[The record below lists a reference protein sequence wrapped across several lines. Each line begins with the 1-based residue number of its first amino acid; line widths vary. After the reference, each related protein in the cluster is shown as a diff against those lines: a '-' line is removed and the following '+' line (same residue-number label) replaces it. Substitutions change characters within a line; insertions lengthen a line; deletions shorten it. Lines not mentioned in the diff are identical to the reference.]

1 MSEVGVVRLDDT
13 NAWLTANGW
22 HQESEGRG
30 GWMWFNVELDRKV
43 GVVRNLD
50 TDEQAGDGLVS
61 RLADAHGREV
71 PDVRRELQY
80 WGIDVTYV
88 RAANDVL
95 IADTIPLNAGAAMT
109 ESARLMFRSAASAAL
124 RLRPVIKGGYS
135 KLGDAVADS
144 VRMGHTIK
152 GSYIIPVEVRVG
164 DAEPAE
170 DAESDKALDQ
180 EPLSGWE
187 AATTVESLERRMTR
201 TFAQAMA
208 AVHEEIVQREKLPQG
223 EALLR
228 LVSQGVTAEFV
239 DAVARVLDHSAVAQ
253 LDTTFQWA
261 LAQPAPRDVRKT
273 VAIPSAA
280 KEKMRRTGVELR
292 SGRLPRTEVFT
303 GPVVRVSHE
312 PEERTTGFAIRT
324 VRGGRLCRIEAVT
337 TIPVAEVTQWM
348 RDGTTIQLQGT
359 VQRGSGGLY
368 IPKANVAALVH
379 LSNQIDRGGPA
390 FAK

>member
-1 MSEVGVVRLDDT
+1 MSEAGALRLADT

-30 GWMWFNVELDRKV
+30 GWMWVNTELDRNV

-50 TDEQAGDGLVS
+50 SDKQAREGLVI
-61 RLADAHGREV
+61 RLADAHGRDVSE
-71 PDVRRELQY
+71 VRRELEF

-88 RAANDVL
+88 RAANDVV
-95 IADTIPLNAGAAMT
+95 IADTIPLTAGAAMT

-135 KLGDAVADS
+135 KIGDAVADS

-164 DAEPAE
+164 DPEPAE
-170 DAESDKALDQ
+170 KEEAPEGADQ
-180 EPLSGWE
+180 EPLTGWDT
-187 AATTVESLERRMTR
+187 ATTVESLERRMTR

-208 AVHEEIVQREKLPQG
+208 AVHEEIVERERLPQG

-253 LDTTFQWA
+253 LDTTFRWA
-261 LAQPAPRDVRKT
+261 QAQPAPKDVRET

-280 KEKMRRTGVELR
+280 KDKIRRTGAELR
-292 SGRLPRTEVFT
+292 SGKLPRAEVFT
-303 GPVVRVSHE
+303 GPVVRVAHE
-312 PEERTTGFAIRT
+312 PEEHTTGFAIRT

-348 RDGTTIQLQGT
+348 RDGTTVQLQGT
-359 VQRGSGGLY
+359 VERGSGGLY

-379 LSNQIDRGGPA
+379 LPDSL
-390 FAK
+390 

>member
-1 MSEVGVVRLDDT
+1 MNMIGPVRLDDT

-22 HQESEGRG
+22 HQASEGRG
-30 GWMWFNVELDRKV
+30 GWMWYNDELDRNV

-50 TDEQAGDGLVS
+50 SDLQAQAGLVS
-61 RLADAHGREV
+61 RLADAHSRQAS
-71 PDVRRELQY
+71 DVRRELQF

-88 RAANDVL
+88 RAANDVVV
-95 IADTIPLNAGAAMT
+95 ADTIPLNAGATMT

-135 KLGDAVADS
+135 VIGDRVADS

-164 DAEPAE
+164 DAEPADDE
-170 DAESDKALDQ
+170 EGTDTDTGQD
-180 EPLSGWE
+180 PLTGWE
-187 AATTVESLERRMTR
+187 TVATVESLERRMTR

-208 AVHEEIVQREKLPQG
+208 AVHEEIVEREKLPQG
-223 EALLR
+223 EALMR

-239 DAVARVLDHSAVAQ
+239 DAVARVLDHTEVGQ

-261 LAQPAPRDVRKT
+261 QAQPAPQDVRAT
-273 VAIPSAA
+273 VAIPADA
-280 KEKMRRTGVELR
+280 RDKIHRTGLELR
-292 SGRLPRTEVFT
+292 SGKVPRAEVFT

-312 PEERTTGFAIRT
+312 PEEHTTAFAIRT
-324 VRGGRLCRIEAVT
+324 VRGGRLCRIEALT
-337 TIPVAEVTQWM
+337 TIPIAEVTQWM
-348 RDGTTIQLQGT
+348 RDGTTIQLQGA
-359 VQRGSGGLY
+359 VQRSSHGLY

-379 LSNQIDRGGPA
+379 LPS
-390 FAK
+390 

>member
-1 MSEVGVVRLDDT
+1 MSDAGTGAVHLDDT

-22 HQESEGRG
+22 NPESEGRG
-30 GWMWFNVELDRKV
+30 GWMWVNTALDRKV

-50 TDEQAGDGLVS
+50 FDALAWDGLVT
-61 RLADAHGREV
+61 RLADAHGRE
-71 PDVRRELQY
+71 PADIRRELQF

-88 RAANDVL
+88 RAANDVV

-135 KLGDAVADS
+135 KLGDSVADS

-164 DAEPAE
+164 DAESPEEPEAGK
-170 DAESDKALDQ
+170 DGGQD
-180 EPLSGWE
+180 PLSGWE
-187 AATTVESLERRMTR
+187 TATTVESLERRMTR

-261 LAQPAPRDVRKT
+261 QAQPAPRDVRT
-273 VAIPSAA
+273 SVAIPSDA
-280 KEKMRRTGVELR
+280 KEKIRRTGAELR

-312 PEERTTGFAIRT
+312 PEERTTSFAIRT

-348 RDGTTIQLQGT
+348 RDGTTIQLQGM
-359 VQRGSGGLY
+359 VQRGNSGLY

-379 LSNQIDRGGPA
+379 LSD
-390 FAK
+390 

>member
-1 MSEVGVVRLDDT
+1 M
-13 NAWLTANGW
+13 WL
-22 HQESEGRG
+22 HE
-30 GWMWFNVELDRKV
+30 ELDSKV

-50 TDEQAGDGLVS
+50 SDEQAQSGLIR
-61 RLADAHGREV
+61 RLADAHDRKAS
-71 PDVRRELQY
+71 DVQRELQF

-88 RAANDVL
+88 RAANDVV

-135 KLGDAVADS
+135 KAGDAVADS

-164 DAEPAE
+164 EAVPADDPDAEA
-170 DAESDKALDQ
+170 DQ
-180 EPLSGWE
+180 EELPGLE
-187 AATTVESLERRMTR
+187 TAATVESLERRMTR

-223 EALLR
+223 DALLR

-261 LAQPAPRDVRKT
+261 QAQPAPRDVRET

-280 KEKMRRTGVELR
+280 KDKIRRTGVELR
-292 SGRLPRTEVFT
+292 SGKVPRTEVFT
-303 GPVVRVSHE
+303 GPVVRVTHE
-312 PEERTTGFAIRT
+312 PEESTTSFAIRT
-324 VRGGRLCRIEAVT
+324 FRGGRLCRIEAVT
-337 TIPVAEVTQWM
+337 TISVAEVTQWM
-348 RDGTTIQLQGT
+348 RDGTTVQLQGS
-359 VQRGSGGLY
+359 VQRSGGGLY
-368 IPKANVAALVH
+368 IPRAKVSALVH
-379 LSNQIDRGGPA
+379 LPDQMEFG
-390 FAK
+390 

>member
-1 MSEVGVVRLDDT
+1 MSEVGAVRLDDT
-13 NAWLTANGW
+13 NAWLVANGW
-22 HQESEGRG
+22 QQASEGRG
-30 GWMWFNVELDRKV
+30 GWMWLNKALDRHV
-43 GVVRNLD
+43 GVVRNLSSD
-50 TDEQAGDGLVS
+50 QQAQAGLVS
-61 RLADAHGREV
+61 RLADAHDRKAS
-71 PDVRRELQY
+71 DVQRELQF

-88 RAANDVL
+88 RAANDVV

-135 KLGDAVADS
+135 KAGDAVADS

-164 DAEPAE
+164 EAQPAE
-170 DAESDKALDQ
+170 ADEDPEQ
-180 EPLSGWE
+180 EELPGLE
-187 AATTVESLERRMTR
+187 TAATVESLERRMTR

-223 EALLR
+223 DALLR

-261 LAQPAPRDVRKT
+261 QAQPAPRDVRET

-280 KEKMRRTGVELR
+280 KDKIRRTGVELR
-292 SGRLPRTEVFT
+292 SGKVPRTEVFT
-303 GPVVRVSHE
+303 GPVVRVTHE
-312 PEERTTGFAIRT
+312 PEESTTSFAIRT
-324 VRGGRLCRIEAVT
+324 FRGGRLCRIEAVT
-337 TIPVAEVTQWM
+337 TISVAEVTQWM
-348 RDGTTIQLQGT
+348 RDGTTVQLQGA
-359 VQRGSGGLY
+359 VQRSGGGLY
-368 IPKANVAALVH
+368 IPKAKVSALVH
-379 LSNQIDRGGPA
+379 LPDQMELG
-390 FAK
+390 